1 MWLIIFAAWALFSN
15 AATLRDNF
23 FSPETQKTWGTINLI
38 TNLDWRI
45 FVIGLLVIALLMVL
59 EGAYRAHVK
68 TVAKQDKLHA
78 TQISNLKKGYEK
90 KVKDL
95 RARLDVFKPKLIF
108 EVERCPQCRVTF
120 RQYPF
125 DPPDGEPKELD
136 YYVVNAHVKI
146 HFDNDD
152 EIELRLQRRMTVS
165 LFRRTGREK
174 EKEIPLHPEIE
185 SLLMV
190 AGEGSPVTPKLE
202 DLTFAPLKK
211 SKTLLLFCGV
221 GISTRY
227 GKRLNRDC
235 FIRLT
240 MEAIRQLPC
249 YVDLDVDWEAAK
261 TEKGS
266 AITPRT
272 SARCQAH
279 K

>member
-1 MWLIIFAAWALFSN
+1 MLALY
-15 AATLRDNF
+15 
-23 FSPETQKTWGTINLI
+23 
-38 TNLDWRI
+38 
-45 FVIGLLVIALLMVL
+45 GLLQLISNFIAWLLPVDEQAKYQFVRLVTWRVWLVATPILTLAIIALIVRSALRVIA
-59 EGAYRAHVK
+59 ERDAR
-68 TVAKQDKLHA
+68 HA
-78 TQISNLKKGYEK
+78 TEIRRVKKKYEK
-90 KVKDL
+90 RVEEL
-95 RARLDVFKPKLIF
+95 NARLDVFKPKLIF
-108 EVERCPQCRVTF
+108 EVERCPRCRVTLSHEK
-120 RQYPF
+120 YLF
-125 DPPDGEPKELD
+125 DPPDGEPKEVD
-136 YYVVNAHVKI
+136 YYAVSAHVKI

-165 LFRRTGREK
+165 LFRRTGRGK
-174 EKEIPLHPEIE
+174 EKEIPLDPERE
-185 SLLMV
+185 SLLIA
-190 AGEGSPVTPKLE
+190 AGEGSRVTPKLE
-202 DLTFAPLKK
+202 ALTFAPLKP
-211 SKTLLLFCGV
+211 SKTFLLFCAM

-266 AITPRT
+266 AMTPRT